1 MLPLSSILQ
10 GMAGVRT
17 RPRTQRGASFKY
29 SFLAILLL
37 KGAVFGFI
45 LLNSVDFSNQS
56 WFGFQLHGII
66 CFLKDYNLKLSDCYC
81 YYLSGGPEWDR
92 DRV

>member
-1 MLPLSSILQ
+1 MHNIAEC
-10 GMAGVRT
+10 G
-17 RPRTQRGASFKY
+17 RGKNSTKNAKGSQLKY
-29 SFLAILLL
+29 SFLTILLL